1 MGTDAGGK
9 GVDPNSVEGNW
20 NENVGGASKTERP
33 ETMYTTRTVIPRIF
47 DRSRILEVPKIRA
60 PFQRLVRR
68 IVYYP
73 RVHFDMINPNNK
85 NRNNET
91 IFNV

>member
-9 GVDPNSVEGNW
+9 GVDPNRVEGNW

-33 ETMYTTRTVIPRIF
+33 ETMRTTLTVIPRIF
-47 DRSRILEVPKIRA
+47 DRSRILEVPEIRA

-68 IVYYP
+68 IFV
-73 RVHFDMINPNNK
+73 FNLNMIQ
-85 NRNNET
+85 
-91 IFNV
+91 